1 MGILQRGRAVDVYIL
16 ERGRAV
22 EMYISYRGGET
33 SRDGYSAKGKTC

>member
-1 MGILQRGRAVDVYIL
+1 MWVSYKERAVDVYIL